1 MVELFVPS
9 KEPAAR
15 STEPRVRGCQAGSVG
30 KTWRA
35 LGLGPLGIPFWA
47 HICWKEGQPYLLWRE
62 HQEERVEG
70 RLPL

>member
-30 KTWRA
+30 KIRLA
-35 LGLGPLGIPFWA
+35 LELGIPGDPPLGP
-47 HICWKEGQPYLLWRE
+47 HLLEGGATVFTL
-62 HQEERVEG
+62 ERASG
-70 RLPL
+70 RK